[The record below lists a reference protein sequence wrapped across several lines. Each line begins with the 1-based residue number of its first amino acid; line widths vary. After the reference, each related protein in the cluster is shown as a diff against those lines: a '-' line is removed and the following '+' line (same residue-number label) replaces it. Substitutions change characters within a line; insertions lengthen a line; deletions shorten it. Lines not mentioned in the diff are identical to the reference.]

1 MGAAGGTNGNAN
13 GSRHHSLAHE
23 LAVALMP
30 EPSVGSKLLAE
41 EFGIEYDEGAEGID
55 SLPSHHQV
63 RDHSPYDHDGD
74 DGTPPIDNDSEFG
87 NGILGGDMPNSLAS
101 EFGGGGDVA
110 LGGSDDDDAS
120 NFQDGPS
127 PGMVDDGGDHDL
139 ESLDDPGYSS
149 PLFGRKKVHAKK
161 LEQDAL
167 EVLSQD
173 LESMDKFLHHL
184 RCIDVDPSGPS
195 TTASAASVSQQISL
209 EKVASDFIRH
219 IHESVRDREGQVREL
234 SVCERELKKI
244 AGEVGGEDILG
255 SLDEMTGIEE
265 LSDGVASQQQQGKTD
280 GGRSSSSKPSLDPVV
295 EEEPPSPTTTRRR
308 HRHRRRI
315 STDWELDPDRNHLGD
330 EFEEDDDYEE
340 LLEDGEGDT
349 FSEATS
355 PVKDTFP
362 RAPPPP
368 PPLIGPITPA
378 KTVPQLAHLRTS
390 TSSLVSQLTT
400 LSEHAQV
407 NGAATAESGRKIRA
421 LKNKLGGWR
430 MEWDSAER
438 SRQRIEKWEAG
449 TLVEGD
455 SQAQAR
461 QSPEPTSWGG
471 TTSKRVDGRVIVQ
484 EHLRAFEL
492 ALTDAALKTQ
502 AIMAIIA
509 R

>member
-1 MGAAGGTNGNAN
+1 MGAPGGANGSAN

-63 RDHSPYDHDGD
+63 RDHSHGHDGD
-74 DGTPPIDNDSEFG
+74 DGPPIDIESEFG
-87 NGILGGDMPNSLAS
+87 NGVLDGDVPNSLAS
-101 EFGGGGDVA
+101 EFGGDVA
-110 LGGSDDDDAS
+110 LGGSDDDAS
-120 NFQDGPS
+120 NFQDAPS
-127 PGMVDDGGDHDL
+127 SVDGDHHEL
-139 ESLDDPGYSS
+139 ESLDDPT
-149 PLFGRKKVHAKK
+149 FGRKAKK
-161 LEQDAL
+161 PEQDAL

-173 LESMDKFLHHL
+173 LESMDKFLDHL
-184 RCIDVDPSGPS
+184 RCIDVDPSGSSSS
-195 TTASAASVSQQISL
+195 TAAPGFGASASASVAASVSQQISL

-234 SVCERELKKI
+234 SVCDRELRKI

-255 SLDEMTGIEE
+255 SLDEITGLEE
-265 LSDGVASQQQQGKTD
+265 LSDGQQQQVKTD
-280 GGRSSSSKPSLDPVV
+280 GSSKPSLDPVI

-330 EFEEDDDYEE
+330 ELEEDDYEE

-349 FSEATS
+349 FSEPTS
-355 PVKDTFP
+355 PVKDAFP

-368 PPLIGPITPA
+368 PPLMGPITPA
-378 KTVPQLAHLRTS
+378 KTVPQFTHLRTS

-455 SQAQAR
+455 LQAQA
-461 QSPEPTSWGG
+461 QPSPELTSLGG
-471 TTSKRVDGRVIVQ
+471 KRVDGRVAVQ

-492 ALTDAALKTQ
+492 ALADAALKTQ